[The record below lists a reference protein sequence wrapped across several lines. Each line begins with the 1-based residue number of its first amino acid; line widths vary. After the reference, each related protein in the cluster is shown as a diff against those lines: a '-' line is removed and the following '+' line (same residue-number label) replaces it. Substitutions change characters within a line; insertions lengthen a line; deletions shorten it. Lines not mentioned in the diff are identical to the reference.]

1 MVPGSRAEATPSK
14 SSLQQQI
21 KEQSKAL
28 EAVVEQYNGVT
39 EQLKANQAKEKQLQA
54 DLGPLQQR
62 LSDAQASVGEMAT
75 QAYMS
80 GPVDSLTALITSNT
94 TTDLLDELTVID
106 QFATSRRQEIEGYVN
121 LQKQYNSNQLQLQN
135 VIATENAERTNLATQ
150 KKSITGKL
158 NQLYAERKQLY
169 GSATETSGGSHPKA
183 PYLPGRGGKVVD
195 FAYAQ
200 LGKPYAWAA
209 DGPGSYD
216 CSGLTLAAYRT
227 VGVSLYHKVT
237 VQWTEVS
244 HLSRSELK
252 PGDLVF
258 YSGLGHVAIYI
269 GNSKVI
275 HAPTFGEVVKISPI
289 NMESIYGY
297 GRP

>member
-1 MVPGSRAEATPSK
+1 MVS
-14 SSLQQQI
+14 
-21 KEQSKAL
+21 
-28 EAVVEQYNGVT
+28 
-39 EQLKANQAKEKQLQA
+39 
-54 DLGPLQQR
+54 
-62 LSDAQASVGEMAT
+62 
-75 QAYMS
+75 
-80 GPVDSLTALITSNT
+80 
-94 TTDLLDELTVID
+94 
-106 QFATSRRQEIEGYVN
+106 
-121 LQKQYNSNQLQLQN
+121 
-135 VIATENAERTNLATQ
+135 
-150 KKSITGKL
+150 
-158 NQLYAERKQLY
+158 
-169 GSATETSGGSHPKA
+169 
-183 PYLPGRGGKVVD
+183 

-200 LGKPYAWAA
+200 LGKPYAWAQ
-209 DGPGSYD
+209 DGPSSYD

-258 YSGLGHVAIYI
+258 YSGLAHVAIYI

-275 HAPTFGEVVKISPI
+275 HAPTFGEVVKISPL